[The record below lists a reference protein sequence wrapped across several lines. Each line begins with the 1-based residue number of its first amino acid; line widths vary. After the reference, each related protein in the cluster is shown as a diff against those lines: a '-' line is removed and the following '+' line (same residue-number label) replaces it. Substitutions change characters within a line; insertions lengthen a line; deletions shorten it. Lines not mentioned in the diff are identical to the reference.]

1 MIYVFG
7 DSYSELSTRSREN
20 YVTWPKLL
28 NSNFKVRNYSKSGT
42 GPQFSF
48 RRFFNCYNNFTKDD
62 IIIFILS
69 SPDRDEIIESNLK
82 NLEFLNSLHNV
93 KKTIVFY
100 SFSDDELKN
109 YNYQNDEKFYF
120 YNQPLENISNKE
132 LYYDDY
138 IEKIN
143 EGSKGRDLRANHL
156 SKLNH
161 LIFFEMLKDIIYN
174 DVKEYKFFE
183 HFRSLEETYV
193 KSQFIYE

>member
-82 NLEFLNSLHNV
+82 NLEF
-93 KKTIVFY
+93 F
-100 SFSDDELKN
+100 
-109 YNYQNDEKFYF
+109 
-120 YNQPLENISNKE
+120 
-132 LYYDDY
+132 
-138 IEKIN
+138 
-143 EGSKGRDLRANHL
+143 
-156 SKLNH
+156 
-161 LIFFEMLKDIIYN
+161 
-174 DVKEYKFFE
+174 
-183 HFRSLEETYV
+183 
-193 KSQFIYE
+193 